1 MSTFEITIRCCADGS
16 DIARLAAEAEH
27 ALENGPF
34 RAAQTVW
41 AKTVFAE
48 DERQPMLLGFEDEGG
63 AR

>member
-34 RAAQTVW
+34 RAAQTVTSKMV
-41 AKTVFAE
+41 AH
-48 DERQPMLLGFEDEGG
+48 DDPRQPELPGMEG